1 MLYWE
6 VGKISAGSAR
16 RRGQAWLSAKPCGC
30 MVAASAI
37 ESSPCGVVWR
47 DVVYHRQQ
55 YNWFVFIYGN
65 ILIRFACTLPS
76 NTIESPRRSR
86 KPIYSVRVWEGGNGH
101 WLAKNSKKNSFLG
114 RKLSIQ
120 PGSWDGGKKP
130 GTVRTVS
137 DPIPPWDDCH
147 RWKQIGC
154 TLGSGHYRGMVLTGD
169 VTVIKIDAWV
179 PSPRRIGSGA
189 GCRTVATSS
198 GVWRIDVR
206 TYRKEQN
213 TRLTW

>member
-101 WLAKNSKKNSFLG
+101 WLAKNSKKKTPSLAENFQSNPEVETG
-114 RKLSIQ
+114 EKKN
-120 PGSWDGGKKP
+120 PGP
-130 GTVRTVS
+130 FEPYRTPS
-137 DPIPPWDDCH
+137 
-147 RWKQIGC
+147 R
-154 TLGSGHYRGMVLTGD
+154 RGMI
-169 VTVIKIDAWV
+169 VIDENKSAV
-179 PSPRRIGSGA
+179 H
-189 GCRTVATSS
+189 
-198 GVWRIDVR
+198 
-206 TYRKEQN
+206 
-213 TRLTW
+213 